1 MAFDSLENNL
11 FMEMID
17 FSDDYTANCEVQ
29 CLNCHLLCQFPN
41 LSLALF
47 QKVQPVIE
55 FTVFLKI

>member
-41 LSLALF
+41 LSIALF
-47 QKVQPVIE
+47 QKVQPVI
-55 FTVFLKI
+55 